1 MARQV
6 NRLNARAV
14 ATLSKAG
21 RHADGGGLYLS
32 ISDDGRA
39 VRRRWVFLYRRHG
52 KLKEMG
58 LGPAATVPLAQA
70 RELAAK
76 WRSELASGRD
86 PLAAREAE
94 RRVQAGVPTFGDMAQ
109 AFYEAKS
116 HDWRNAKVRK
126 QWLTPLRTYAARVL
140 SLPVNEI
147 GTEDVLAVLKPIWT
161 KKPEIASRVRG
172 RIEAILDA
180 ARVSGHIPANAA
192 NPARWRGHLDK
203 LLSRRKKLSRGHHP
217 AMPYRDVPS
226 FIGRLRERE
235 AVAALALEFLIL
247 TASRT
252 NEVLGAR
259 WAEVDINSR
268 VWTVPAER
276 MKGGREHRVPI
287 SERAFEILTAMQA
300 IRTGAFVFPSA
311 RPRLTG
317 RTPVSRERRRGTPQ
331 RGAPKRAAEN
341 SGESTSAST
350 DRPLSTMAL
359 EMLLRR
365 MKIENATVHGFRSS
379 FRDWAGDATHFP
391 RELAEAAL
399 AHVAGDATERAYR
412 RGDALDRRREL
423 MDAWARHLEGGKAGN
438 VVPLV
443 RTHAGAT
450 A

>member
-32 ISDDGRA
+32 ISHDGRT

-58 LGPAATVPLAQA
+58 LGPASTVSLAQA

-76 WRSELASGRD
+76 WRSELAAGRD

-94 RRVQAGVPTFGDMAQ
+94 RRAQAGVPTFGDMAQ

-116 HDWRNAKVRK
+116 HDWRNGKVRK
-126 QWLTPLRTYAARVL
+126 QWLTPLRTYAAPIL

-161 KKPEIASRVRG
+161 KKPETASRVRG
-172 RIEAILDA
+172 RVEAVLDA
-180 ARVSGHIPANAA
+180 ARVSGHIPANEA
-192 NPARWRGHLDK
+192 NPARWRGHLFH
-203 LLSRRKKLSRGHHP
+203 LLSKRKKLSRGHHA
-217 AMPYRDVPS
+217 AMPYHDVPT
-226 FIGRLRERE
+226 FVGRLRERE

-252 NEVLGAR
+252 SEVLGAR
-259 WAEVDINSR
+259 WAEMDMEAR
-268 VWTVPAER
+268 VWTIPAER
-276 MKGGREHRVPI
+276 MKGGREHRVPL
-287 SERAFEILTAMQA
+287 SARGLEILTAMQA
-300 IRTGAFVFPSA
+300 VRTGAFVFPSA

-317 RTPVSRERRRGTPQ
+317 KTPVGRVRRRDKSH
-331 RGAPKRAAEN
+331 RAPEN
-341 SGESTSAST
+341 GGENASAST

-365 MKIENATVHGFRSS
+365 MKVENATVHGFRSS

-438 VVPLV
+438 VVPLL
-443 RTHAGAT
+443 RAHAGA
-450 A
+450 

>member
-58 LGPAATVPLAQA
+58 LGPASTVSLAQA

-161 KKPEIASRVRG
+161 KKPEIASRVRS
-172 RIEAILDA
+172 RIEAVLDA

-203 LLSRRKKLSRGHHP
+203 LLSKRKKLSRGHHP
-217 AMPYRDVPS
+217 AMAYRDVPS

-252 NEVLGAR
+252 SEVLGAR
-259 WAEVDINSR
+259 WVEVDLDAR

-276 MKGGREHRVPI
+276 MKGGREHRVPL
-287 SERAFEILTAMQA
+287 SERALEILTAMQA
-300 IRTGAFVFPSA
+300 VRTGAFVFPSA

-317 RTPVSRERRRGTPQ
+317 KTPVGRVSRRDKTHR
-331 RGAPKRAAEN
+331 APEN
-341 SGESTSAST
+341 GGENTSPST

-379 FRDWAGDATHFP
+379 FRDWAGDATRFP

-423 MDAWARHLEGGKAGN
+423 MDAWARHLEGRETGN
-438 VVPLV
+438 VVPLL
-443 RTHAGAT
+443 RTHAGA
-450 A
+450 